1 MAQVP
6 NALIVNPNNVK
17 ATNLAEF
24 IEYLRNNPDKSPAP
38 RKATAR
44 PRI

>member
-6 NALIVNPNNVK
+6 NALIVNPDNIK
-17 ATNLAEF
+17 ASSVPEL
-24 IEYLRNNPDKSPAP
+24 IEYLKGNATGPSAP

>member
-6 NALIVNPNNVK
+6 NALIVNPATVK
-17 ATNLAEF
+17 ASSVREL
-24 IEYLRNNPDKSPAP
+24 IEYLRGIPTRSFAP